1 MRRALPIS
9 RNFLALERS
18 QSALQ
23 TSSVVIQQAPFE
35 RTTSYGKG
43 AAKGPQAILKASH
56 QVELFDAAL
65 GLELVSAIPG
75 IATLPP
81 VAPGNRDGRQ
91 YAQAL
96 RDETA
101 HWIQQGKFVVTL
113 GGEHTA
119 IVGAIQAH
127 CEAWEDLTV
136 LQLDAHSDLRD
147 EYDGSPWNHAC
158 AMARVLDFHSHIVQM
173 GIRSQCREEREK
185 TEVLRTPVI
194 YAHQIL
200 TAPHGEESWIKRVI
214 GACRKRVYVTFDY
227 EMLRPGGDSRDGHPG
242 TRRLELAARGRPV
255 PAPVQRAR
263 RGGPGHFRA
272 GAHPRHPSPAVQRR
286 KTPLPVSGN
295 SIPGRPRMI
304 DLWPA

>member
-119 IVGAIQAH
+119 IVEIGRAH
-127 CEAWEDLTV
+127 V
-136 LQLDAHSDLRD
+136 
-147 EYDGSPWNHAC
+147 
-158 AMARVLDFHSHIVQM
+158 
-173 GIRSQCREEREK
+173 
-185 TEVLRTPVI
+185 
-194 YAHQIL
+194 
-200 TAPHGEESWIKRVI
+200 
-214 GACRKRVYVTFDY
+214 
-227 EMLRPGGDSRDGHPG
+227 
-242 TRRLELAARGRPV
+242 
-255 PAPVQRAR
+255 
-263 RGGPGHFRA
+263 
-272 GAHPRHPSPAVQRR
+272 
-286 KTPLPVSGN
+286 
-295 SIPGRPRMI
+295 
-304 DLWPA
+304 

>member
-96 RDETA
+96 RDGA
-101 HWIQQGKFVVTL
+101 VRQPIGHQLQDL
-113 GGEHTA
+113 DLARGE
-119 IVGAIQAH
+119 
-127 CEAWEDLTV
+127 
-136 LQLDAHSDLRD
+136 
-147 EYDGSPWNHAC
+147 
-158 AMARVLDFHSHIVQM
+158 VLDR
-173 GIRSQCREEREK
+173 G
-185 TEVLRTPVI
+185 LR
-194 YAHQIL
+194 
-200 TAPHGEESWIKRVI
+200 
-214 GACRKRVYVTFDY
+214 
-227 EMLRPGGDSRDGHPG
+227 
-242 TRRLELAARGRPV
+242 LA
-255 PAPVQRAR
+255 RAR
-263 RGGPGHFRA
+263 RDHGAQVGIEHDEAGGGTRCHACGERLIGRDWYTLTAWNLTDDGRCRHCHTPCAGVFDGPPGGW
-272 GAHPRHPSPAVQRR
+272 GARR
-286 KTPLPVSGN
+286 LPVRLAAYSVK
-295 SIPGRPRMI
+295 SV
-304 DLWPA
+304 